1 MLSKNRIKQLVEK
14 NRDFLEALEEFDRTG
29 LLRKPTAKER
39 VTFTIDMEVMRLFRS
54 FCAQRGMKMSTVIE
68 RLLRTELQKN

>member
-39 VTFTIDMEVMRLFRS
+39 VTFTIDMGIMKQFRF
-54 FCAQRGMKMSTVIE
+54 FCGQRGMKMSTVIE
-68 RLLRTELQKN
+68 RLLWKELQKN